1 MQKSKFDACEKPQK
15 HRNIPIFIPHLGCPN
30 TCVFCNQRSIS
41 GKQCFN
47 REAVV
52 DEIERALATVES
64 DCEVEIAYFGGSF
77 TGIDRDLMIYLLDVA
92 KGYVD
97 DRKEGRAHVSGV
109 RMSTRPDYIN
119 NEIIEILS
127 HYPVKTVELGLQS
140 MSDEVLRMSSRGHT
154 SFDAENACRLIK
166 KAGYS
171 LIGQMMIGLPG
182 GNLENETMTAMKICD
197 LGADGARIYPTVT
210 FFDTE
215 LAKMAERGEYEML
228 SLEDAVYRSKEVLKI
243 FRKRGV
249 ECIRLGLCAS
259 DNLGD
264 SSKVMGGAN
273 HPALGELVEGELY
286 FDTVCEMLD
295 RVGESCQGKSAVLT
309 VPRGH
314 MSRAVGQRGINR
326 SRLLEKYKLLGV
338 KIKEDHVSEINL
350 ALE

>member
-1 MQKSKFDACEKPQK
+1 
-15 HRNIPIFIPHLGCPN
+15 
-30 TCVFCNQRSIS
+30 
-41 GKQCFN
+41 
-47 REAVV
+47 
-52 DEIERALATVES
+52 
-64 DCEVEIAYFGGSF
+64 
-77 TGIDRDLMIYLLDVA
+77 
-92 KGYVD
+92 
-97 DRKEGRAHVSGV
+97 
-109 RMSTRPDYIN
+109 
-119 NEIIEILS
+119 
-127 HYPVKTVELGLQS
+127 
-140 MSDEVLRMSSRGHT
+140 
-154 SFDAENACRLIK
+154 
-166 KAGYS
+166 
-171 LIGQMMIGLPG
+171 
-182 GNLENETMTAMKICD
+182 
-197 LGADGARIYPTVT
+197 
-210 FFDTE
+210 
-215 LAKMAERGEYEML
+215 ML

-249 ECIRLGLCAS
+249 ECIRLGLCAL

-326 SRLLEKYKLLGV
+326 LRLLEKYKLLGV